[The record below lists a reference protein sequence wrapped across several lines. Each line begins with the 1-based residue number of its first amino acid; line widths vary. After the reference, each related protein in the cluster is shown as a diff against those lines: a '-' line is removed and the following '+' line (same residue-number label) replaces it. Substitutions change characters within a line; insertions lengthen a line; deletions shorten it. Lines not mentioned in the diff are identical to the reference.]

1 MEYTKKHLNSFRL
14 HMIQTKKFK
23 SINIGVFLRTE
34 VKKEE
39 VTIRNFLSDILN
51 YSTKKYKTRYD
62 FSVAKQDLYA
72 LNTSS
77 SCIRMGNF
85 YTTIIHLNILNEK
98 YTEKGMTKKSIEFFK
113 DILFDPNVENE
124 MFDKETFE
132 IIKRNLKNQ
141 IESIKE
147 NPRKYSLLRML
158 ENMGENENYS
168 IYGNGYLEDLEKI
181 NERNLYEFYKE
192 FMRHAIVDVFV
203 IGDFD
208 QNEMEKLIKENFKFE
223 TIKKENQKLII
234 EHDDIRSKP
243 KVVKEKDNS
252 TQAKLCIGCKINTL
266 TDFERNYVLT
276 LYNMI
281 LGETSESKLFRVVRE
296 ENSLC
301 YYISSSINKLD
312 HLLLITSGIHEENF
326 DKTVKLIKQEMKKI
340 EKGDFTEEDM
350 EKARKA
356 YIATLDEI
364 PDYPTQI
371 VSSYYAM
378 ETIGI
383 EDIEMRKK
391 RIFEVTKEDIQ
402 KISQKINIDVIYLL
416 GGK

>member
-23 SINIGVFLRTE
+23 SINIGVFLRKE
-34 VKKEE
+34 IKKEE

-72 LNTSS
+72 LNTSA
-77 SCIRMGNF
+77 SCVRMGNF

-98 YTEKGMTKKSIEFFK
+98 YTEPGMTKKSIEFFK
-113 DILFDPNVENE
+113 DILFDPNVEKE
-124 MFDKETFE
+124 QFDKETFE

-158 ENMGENENYS
+158 ENMGENEKYA

-181 NERNLYEFYKE
+181 NEKNLYEFYKE
-192 FMRHAIVDVFV
+192 FMNDAIVDIFV

-208 QNEMEKLIKENFKFE
+208 KEEMEKIIKENFKFN
-223 TIKKENQKLII
+223 TIKKENKNII
-234 EHDDIRSKP
+234 IKHEKIRLKP
-243 KVVKEKDNS
+243 KTIKEKDNS

-281 LGETSESKLFRVVRE
+281 LGENSESKLFRVVRE

-301 YYISSSINKLD
+301 YYISSSVNKLD

-326 DKTVKLIKQEMKKI
+326 DKTIKLIKQEMKKM

-356 YIATLDEI
+356 YIANLEEI

-383 EDIEMRKK
+383 EDIDIRKK

-402 KISQKINIDVIYLL
+402 NISKKINIDIIYLL